1 MEINDMTIHK
11 KYDSASRASSP
22 GDGASPLVSGAIAM
36 ATCALTLAVQNVNA
50 QQASMPVLEETVVTA
65 EKREQSLQDV
75 PISIVAMGVDTLEKF
90 GIDEIEDIG
99 AKVPNVITNE
109 YFGIATTFRSFIRGV
124 GAVTVEVTQDPAVAL
139 YTDGIYVGSSFG
151 GSFEASD
158 LERIEILRGP
168 QGTLYGRNATG
179 GAINLISRKPEIG
192 EFTFSQSLTAGDY
205 GRFKSNTGIN
215 VPLGDSTAARLS
227 LLVSERDG
235 LVENTGVGDDW
246 GKEDRTAGRLALRTE
261 PTDTLLVDF
270 AAEVTKIKDTAR
282 YSQVLDGYAKSVAG
296 TGTPVVVPLGP
307 PGAPVANIYYP
318 DPITDDRLDKGYSIF
333 DVQPDDNTVW
343 GSSLTVAWELSD
355 NMQFKSITGYRDVDA
370 KQFTQVTGTVQTYL
384 EIPGVPFPVGP
395 STLGTGGEY
404 RQKFTQVTQEFQLI
418 GDTDFMGGDVEY
430 VSGIYY
436 YYDDSKNE
444 DLSAS
449 ISGQKLPGTDETETE
464 NKSIAVYGQGT
475 YTPAG
480 SAFHIT
486 VGARYSDDQRKAV
499 RNNTNSSNPF
509 IDTQYKK
516 DFSNFSPSLTVAY
529 DLTDY
534 VNIYGS
540 VVTGY
545 RSGGTSTLSYEDFLF
560 QEGADEETIISYE
573 IGIKGEYWDRR
584 VRLNAAVFDMEYQDY
599 QGSIQTGPTPAD
611 RDNLNLGDATIRGA
625 ELDLTALLSESF
637 TLTLAGGY
645 LDSSL
650 GKSSI
655 DPDTGAPPTPL
666 VDELPYA
673 PELSY
678 NASLDYAHDVFN
690 GLLFEA
696 NINYYYQDESESG
709 IVVGTS
715 NRNDKYGLL
724 DASVSLSQFRLA
736 NGDVKLTL
744 WGRNLTDEEY
754 AVSDIGAFKDFGASG
769 ISPFGDPRT
778 YGVTVSYVYE

>member
-1 MEINDMTIHK
+1 
-11 KYDSASRASSP
+11 
-22 GDGASPLVSGAIAM
+22 M
-36 ATCALTLAVQNVNA
+36 ATCALTLAVQHATA
-50 QQASMPVLEETVVTA
+50 QQGVGPALEEIVVTA

-75 PISIVAMGVDTLEKF
+75 PISLVAMGVESLEKF

-192 EFTFSQSLTAGDY
+192 EFTLRQSFTAGNYD
-205 GRFKSNTGIN
+205 RVKSNTGIN
-215 VPLGDSTAARLS
+215 IPLGESAAARVS
-227 LLVSERDG
+227 LLVSQRDG
-235 LVENTGVGDDW
+235 LVENTGIGENW
-246 GKEDRTAGRLALRTE
+246 GKEDRVAARVAFRVE
-261 PTDTLLVDF
+261 PTDTLLIDF
-270 AAEVTKIKDTAR
+270 VAEATQIEDTAR
-282 YSQVLDGYAKSVAG
+282 YSQVLGGYAESVAG
-296 TGTPVVVPLGP
+296 TDTPVLVPLGP
-307 PGAPVANIYYP
+307 PGAPIASIFYP
-318 DPITDDRLDKGYSIF
+318 DPITDNRLDKGYSIF

-343 GSSLTVAWELSD
+343 GSSLTVSWELSE
-355 NMQFKSITGYRDVDA
+355 NMQLKSITGYRDVDA
-370 KQFTQVTGTVQTYL
+370 TQFTQVTGTVQTYL
-384 EIPGVPFPVGP
+384 DIPGVPFPIGP
-395 STLGTGGEY
+395 SPLGTGGEY
-404 RQKFTQVTQEFQLI
+404 RQEFTQTTQEFQLI
-418 GDTDFMGGDVEY
+418 GDTGLMGGDIEY

-436 YYDDSKNE
+436 YDDDSKNR

-449 ISGQKLPGTDETETE
+449 IGGPKLPGTDETETE
-464 NKSIAVYGQGT
+464 NKSIAVYGQAT
-475 YTPAG
+475 YTPVG
-480 SAFHIT
+480 SAFHVT
-486 VGARYSDDQRKAV
+486 VGARYSEDQREAV

-509 IDTQYKK
+509 IDTKYKK
-516 DFSNFSPSLTVAY
+516 EFDNFNPSLTIAY
-529 DLTDY
+529 DVSDS

-545 RSGGTSTLSYEDFLF
+545 RSGGTSTLSYEEFLF
-560 QEGADEETIISYE
+560 QEGADEETIVSYE
-573 IGIKGEYWDRR
+573 LGIKGEYWNRR

-611 RDNLNLGDATIRGA
+611 RDNLNLGDASIRGA
-625 ELDLTALLSESF
+625 EFDLTALLSESF

-645 LDSSL
+645 LDTSL
-650 GKSSI
+650 DKDSI
-655 DPDTGAPPTPL
+655 DPNTGAPPTPL

-678 NASLDYAHDVFN
+678 SASLDYTRTVFN
-690 GLLFEA
+690 GLLLQA
-696 NINYYYQDESESG
+696 NINYYYEDESESG
-709 IVVGTS
+709 IVLGTS
-715 NRNDKYGLL
+715 NRNDNYGLL
-724 DASVSLSQFRLA
+724 DASVSLSQFRFA
-736 NGDVKLTL
+736 NGDVKVSI

-754 AVSDIGAFKDFGASG
+754 AVSDIGAFADFGASG